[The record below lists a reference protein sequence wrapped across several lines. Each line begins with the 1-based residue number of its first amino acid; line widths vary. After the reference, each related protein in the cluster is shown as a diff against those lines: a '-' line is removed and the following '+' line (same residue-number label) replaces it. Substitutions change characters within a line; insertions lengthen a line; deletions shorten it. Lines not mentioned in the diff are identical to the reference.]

1 MTRFWML
8 VLLALLAA
16 CGGSGAGPIS
26 EPAATAPI
34 ATAPMDEAA
43 IEAGSE
49 AAPTEVANQ
58 LEAAT
63 SPAGMNGGNDDGTF
77 YRGSPDAPVTLIEY
91 SDFL

>member
-1 MTRFWML
+1 MI
-8 VLLALLAA
+8 VLLTLLAA

-26 EPAATAPI
+26 EPTATTPI

-43 IEAGSE
+43 VEAGSE

-63 SPAGMNGGNDDGTF
+63 SPTGRNGLNDDGTF